1 MASNA
6 DSIAQYFCSN
16 FFIPEVQKLP
26 VNSGFMS
33 VIIFNLWKNSVTRIM
48 IIYSQIYPDTKHSHQ
63 KALIKQTK
71 CTKMT
76 VDRAKMVIPY

>member
-1 MASNA
+1 
-6 DSIAQYFCSN
+6 
-16 FFIPEVQKLP
+16 
-26 VNSGFMS
+26 
-33 VIIFNLWKNSVTRIM
+33 M